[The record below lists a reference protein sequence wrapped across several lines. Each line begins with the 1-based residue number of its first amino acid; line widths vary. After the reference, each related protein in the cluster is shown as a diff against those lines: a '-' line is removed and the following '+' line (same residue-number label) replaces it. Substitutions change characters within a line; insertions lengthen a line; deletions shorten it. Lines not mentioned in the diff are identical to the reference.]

1 MLLRRLSILTCAS
14 GLLLTAGIGAVSQ
27 RGPASD
33 LTADQLFTTDKIWT
47 VHLTFTK
54 ADWEALTPVPAAT
67 PPQAGPGFV
76 GPEGKRNG
84 LSAQRGLNFEYV
96 HGSFDL
102 DTHHFADVAVRFKGN
117 GSYIPSQKNGKP
129 PFKIDL
135 NKYVKG
141 QKLAGLST
149 LNLHNN
155 LSDASMMNEVL
166 AYRLYR
172 DAGVPASRTAY
183 ARVYVTAPGVHDHS
197 YFGLY
202 SLVED
207 VDAAFTTSRF
217 GVSGGAL
224 FKPVT
229 PQLFEDRGRDWAAY
243 NQMYDPKTGLTDAV
257 KQRLFD
263 LCALVSHTD
272 AATFAAKIG
281 DFVDIPAFAKF
292 MAAVAWLGNPDSL
305 LVQGQN
311 YYVYLH
317 PKTQKIAFIPWDLDH
332 SFGQFVPFVPTEFQQ
347 RLNIM
352 HPWNLVPEGMAGPEM
367 HNRFLERMF
376 AVDAFRTPYLA
387 AIANINST
395 LGDPARIGRQLDD
408 LGAVL
413 APVAADEIVPIRAS
427 TFTQVFGEATFKRP
441 INQNVTVVPI
451 KVFVRL
457 RQASVSEQLK
467 ALGPG
472 QRQ

>member
-1 MLLRRLSILTCAS
+1 MLLRRLSLLTCVA
-14 GLLLTAGIGAVSQ
+14 GLVLSTGIDAARQ
-27 RGPASD
+27 RGPSTD
-33 LTADQLFTTDKIWT
+33 LTTDQLFQTDKIWT

-54 ADWEALTPVPAAT
+54 ANWDALTPAPPTAPPA
-67 PPQAGPGFV
+67 PGPGFV

-84 LSAQRGLNFEYV
+84 LSAQRGLDFTYV

-135 NKYVKG
+135 NKFVKG
-141 QKLAGLST
+141 QKLAGVST

-172 DAGVPASRTAY
+172 DAGVPAARTAY
-183 ARVYVTAPGVHDHS
+183 ARVYVTAPGVYDNS

-207 VDAAFTTSRF
+207 VDATFTESRF
-217 GVSGGAL
+217 GVPGGTL
-224 FKPVT
+224 LKPVT
-229 PQLFEDRGRDWAAY
+229 PQLFEDKGRNWAAY
-243 NQMYDPKTGLTDAV
+243 NQMYDPKTDLTDAV

-263 LCALVSHTD
+263 VCELVTRAD
-272 AATFAAKIG
+272 AATFTAKIG
-281 DFVDIPAFAKF
+281 DFIDLPAFAKY
-292 MAAVAWLGNPDSL
+292 MAVVAWLANPDSV

-311 YYVYLH
+311 YYIYLH
-317 PKTQKIAFIPWDLDH
+317 PKTQKIMFLPWDLDH

-347 RLNIM
+347 QLSIM
-352 HPWNLVPEGMAGPEM
+352 RPWNLVPEGMGGPAM

-376 AVDAFRTPYLA
+376 ALEAFKTPYLA
-387 AIANINST
+387 ALASLNTS
-395 LGDPARIGRQLDD
+395 LGDPMRIGKQMDD

-413 APVAADEIVPIRAS
+413 APVVADEIAPLRVS
-427 TFTQVFGEATFKRP
+427 TFKQVFGEETFKRP
-441 INQNVTVVPI
+441 INQNVTVVPV
-451 KVFVRL
+451 KVFVRI
-457 RQASVSEQLK
+457 RQAAVSEQLK
-467 ALGPG
+467 ALGVK
-472 QRQ
+472 